1 MNAPLFSLGT
11 ALSVSMIALAQS
23 GAVIVA
29 FGPPMSSA
37 EPDLVAVDNAPGR
50 LELTSLDPAWIHSY
64 ECDVSVLNCLL
75 SRLQVYC
82 PSVRSTPC
90 ETNEIGQLLRTNIPT
105 AALLIE

>member
-1 MNAPLFSLGT
+1 MNAPLFPLGT
-11 ALSVSMIALAQS
+11 ALSVSMIALAQA

-37 EPDLVAVDNAPGR
+37 EPDLVAVDNVPSR
-50 LELTSLDPAWIHSY
+50 LELTSLDPARIHGY
-64 ECDVSVLNCLL
+64 ECDIPILNCLL
-75 SRLQVYC
+75 SRLQVHF

-90 ETNEIGQLLRTNIPT
+90 ETNKIGQLLRTNIPT